1 MFGPL
6 EALSEQQTGHGP
18 VEKMAW
24 YQVNSKLSESHC
36 LNAFSE
42 SCKFYRSQQIIRGN
56 MPSAMFNIYEGIGL
70 LYHAHA
76 IQLLISHLSCCNV

>member
-18 VEKMAW
+18 VEKMVW

-36 LNAFSE
+36 LNALSE
-42 SCKFYRSQQIIRGN
+42 SCKFYRSQQII
-56 MPSAMFNIYEGIGL
+56 
-70 LYHAHA
+70 
-76 IQLLISHLSCCNV
+76 

>member
-1 MFGPL
+1 MTDDWWESVKCRIVPEALNVRAL

-36 LNAFSE
+36 LNALSE
-42 SCKFYRSQQIIRGN
+42 SCKFYRSQQII
-56 MPSAMFNIYEGIGL
+56 
-70 LYHAHA
+70 
-76 IQLLISHLSCCNV
+76 